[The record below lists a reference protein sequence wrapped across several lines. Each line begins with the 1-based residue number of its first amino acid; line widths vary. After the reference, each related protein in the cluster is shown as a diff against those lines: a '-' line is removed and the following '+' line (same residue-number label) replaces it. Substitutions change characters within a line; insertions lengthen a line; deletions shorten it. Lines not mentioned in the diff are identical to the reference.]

1 VRRLGPCTTSSGG
14 PPSDSGANGQSRVQQ
29 DAQGADWKDLSL
41 KQLLPLTFVAGTAQN
56 VAQWAAEGGALR
68 GKLAWFHD
76 EFIITEDADYIYATD
91 AASAAPA
98 TRRRRTKQT

>member
-1 VRRLGPCTTSSGG
+1 
-14 PPSDSGANGQSRVQQ
+14 VQQ

-76 EFIITEDADYIYATD
+76 EFITTEPITVTLHSDADYIYVTD